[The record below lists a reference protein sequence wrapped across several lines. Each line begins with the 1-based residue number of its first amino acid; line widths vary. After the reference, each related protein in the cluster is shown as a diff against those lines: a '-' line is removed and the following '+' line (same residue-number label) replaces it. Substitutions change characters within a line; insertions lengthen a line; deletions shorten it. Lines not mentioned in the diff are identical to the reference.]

1 MASQDGAGDGEEG
14 DYGEDGGPG
23 DEAGVDPLG
32 HAVEPAQVRG
42 LGRRDL
48 LRVQLVLGVDDMVP
62 DVGDPE
68 AGQEEDD
75 DDKEGRVL
83 EPQREVGAAK

>member
-32 HAVEPAQVRG
+32 YPVVRYD
-42 LGRRDL
+42 LRRL
-48 LRVQLVLGVDDMVP
+48 LWFTRWRLCGMLP
-62 DVGDPE
+62 TF
-68 AGQEEDD
+68 ASCW
-75 DDKEGRVL
+75 
-83 EPQREVGAAK
+83 